1 MKDITRKIA
10 TGRKCIN
17 DLEERSRENTM
28 QTTEKEKLIV
38 TEKDLLMIKDFAATA
53 FKNRVSFSYC
63 DSKEIQVICILV
75 GIESF
80 LRSKGINPS
89 FEFKQGVK

>member
-1 MKDITRKIA
+1 MDITRKIV
-10 TGRKCIN
+10 TGLRCTN
-17 DLEERSRENTM
+17 VLDEQNREDIM
-28 QTTEKEKLIV
+28 QTTEKEKLLV
-38 TEKDLLMIKDFAATA
+38 TEKDLTMIKDFAATA
-53 FKNRVSFSYC
+53 FKNRLSFSYC

-80 LRSKGINPS
+80 LRSKGIDPN